1 MELRIEH
8 LGFSYRK
15 DRILRDISFYARG
28 GEVTAI
34 IGANAVGK
42 STLLKCISGILRAQ
56 GEILLDGQSVK
67 GMSSTELTRRI
78 GYLTQENPTQALL
91 SVFEV
96 VLLGRMAS
104 LPLKI
109 PTEELEKVWAVMR
122 EVKIDGIAARG
133 FHQLSGGQRRVVSI
147 LQAIVREPEALL
159 LDEPIANLDIQ
170 HQLEVLDLVRD
181 YTRKKKT
188 ATVVTLHELNMA
200 ARYADRVVVLKD
212 GMVYK
217 QGIPKDVFT
226 AEMVRQTYQVEAEI
240 TADRSGIP
248 VVNPLF
254 SVRTGEKM

>member
-1 MELRIEH
+1 M
-8 LGFSYRK
+8 
-15 DRILRDISFYARG
+15 
-28 GEVTAI
+28 
-34 IGANAVGK
+34 
-42 STLLKCISGILRAQ
+42 
-56 GEILLDGQSVK
+56 
-67 GMSSTELTRRI
+67 
-78 GYLTQENPTQALL
+78 
-91 SVFEV
+91 
-96 VLLGRMAS
+96 LGRMAS

-109 PTEELEKVWAVMR
+109 PTEDLEKVWAVMR

-147 LQAIVREPEALL
+147 VQAIVREPEALL

-226 AEMVRQTYQVEAEI
+226 AEMVRQTYQV
-240 TADRSGIP
+240 
-248 VVNPLF
+248 
-254 SVRTGEKM
+254 